1 MVSGSNPR
9 ACSLFY
15 KTFKKEHIHDFTKRK
30 RLSVSEP
37 IPGTFV
43 KNTGSVDPFRT
54 NFDPTIH
61 VAPPKILE
69 STSSEKSSVSQKT
82 EVQKPENSEIL
93 GENAE
98 QEKRRY
104 FFILVT

>member
-1 MVSGSNPR
+1 M
-9 ACSLFY
+9 
-15 KTFKKEHIHDFTKRK
+15 
-30 RLSVSEP
+30 
-37 IPGTFV
+37 